1 MELTPIERMM
11 AAAKVQM
18 ILHKVK
24 QEKPICQW
32 CFEEPALEGKTVCQA
47 CIDSFIEQQEEYPSF
62 DLDDFL
68 EETEDET

>member
-18 ILHKVK
+18 ILHKAK

-47 CIDSFIEQQEEYPSF
+47 CIDSCLEQQEEYPSF

>member
-18 ILHKVK
+18 ILHKAK
-24 QEKPICQW
+24 QEKLLCQW
-32 CFEEPALEGKTVCQA
+32 CFEELALEGKTVCQA
-47 CIDSFIEQQEEYPSF
+47 CIDSFIKQQEEYPSF